1 MLKLKKPSCQSRTL
15 YSGDMLFNYERK
27 ITIFSDKVQLKRLV
41 ANRSTLEE
49 TLKEAQVEGNYK
61 METFIQRGRMK
72 PTKNAKHLNK
82 LKNYFLLLLS

>member
-1 MLKLKKPSCQSRTL
+1 
-15 YSGDMLFNYERK
+15 MLFNYERK
-27 ITIFSDKVQLKRLV
+27 ITIFSGKVQLKRLV
-41 ANRSTLEE
+41 ENRSTLEE